1 MQTKTFYRFVNFLI
15 VFMLVLNSG
24 AAVHAASL
32 AAIPQATTFTFKP
45 AADAYVLQ
53 TSPGSNYGKATN
65 LRVDNTPIT
74 RSYLRFVVSGLS
86 GGTVQT
92 AVLRIYANSSNT
104 TGFSVRS
111 VANNT
116 WTETGIT
123 YSNSPAMGN
132 VISSSKPFSG
142 RVWVAVD
149 VSSYIKSEGTYNLI
163 LTTTNSTNT
172 SLGSRE
178 AGGNAPQL
186 VVTLASQAVST
197 PTTQPT
203 KTSTR
208 TPTKT
213 PTKTTV
219 PTLVPSKT
227 TVPTSRPTNTSVP
240 SSTPTK
246 TTVPTSAPTKTSVP
260 TSTPTNSGGTSW
272 QPSFPIRAA
281 FYYPWFPEAWT
292 QKGIYPYSNYTPQLG
307 YYSSTDQNILKQH
320 ITMMQYGNIQAGIA
334 SWWGQGSQ
342 TDSKISGLLSAAAG
356 TNFRWALYYENES
369 QGDPSVSQIQNDL
382 TYILNHYAQN
392 PSYLRANGKFVVF
405 VYADAADACGMADRW
420 KQADTVGAYIVLKV
434 FPGYTKCTS
443 QPDSWHQYAPAVAA
457 DQQGSFSYSI
467 SPGFWLKGTP
477 ERLGRDLT
485 RWTQN
490 VRDMVAS
497 GANWQLITTFSEWG
511 EGTIVEPA
519 TLWESTS
526 GYGQYLDVLHTN
538 GK

>member
-1 MQTKTFYRFVNFLI
+1 MNIKTFYRYVNLI
-15 VFMLVLNSG
+15 IVLLLALNTG
-24 AAVHAASL
+24 AVVHAASL
-32 AAIPQATTFTFKP
+32 AAIPQATTLNYKP
-45 AADAYVLQ
+45 VADAYVLQ
-53 TSPGSNYGKATN
+53 TSPGSNYGKTAN
-65 LRVDNTPIT
+65 LRVDSSPAT
-74 RSYLRFVVSGLS
+74 RSYLRFVVNGLG
-86 GGTVQT
+86 GGTVQST
-92 AVLRIYANSSNT
+92 ILRIYANSSNT
-104 TGFSVRS
+104 IGFSVRS

-123 YSNSPAMGN
+123 YTNSPAAGN

-142 RVWVAVD
+142 GVWVAVD
-149 VSSYIKSEGTYNLI
+149 VSSYIKAEGTYNLV

-172 SLGSRE
+172 SLASRE
-178 AGGNAPQL
+178 TGSKAPQL
-186 VVTLASQAVST
+186 VVTMVSQVVST
-197 PTTQPT
+197 PTTPPT
-203 KTSTR
+203 KTTI
-208 TPTKT
+208 PTIV

-219 PTLVPSKT
+219 PTL
-227 TVPTSRPTNTSVP
+227 
-240 SSTPTK
+240 
-246 TTVPTSAPTKTSVP
+246 APTQTPFP
-260 TSTPTNSGGTSW
+260 TSTPTSTGGTGW
-272 QPSFPIRAA
+272 QPSFSIRAA

-307 YYSSTDQNILKQH
+307 YYSSTDQNILKEH
-320 ITMMQYGNIQAGIA
+320 IAMMQYGNIQAGIA

-342 TDSKISGLLSAAAG
+342 TDSKIAGLLTAAAG

-382 TYILNHYAQN
+382 TYILNHYGQN
-392 PSYLRANGKFVVF
+392 PSFLQVNGKFVVF
-405 VYADAADACGMADRW
+405 VYADTNDACGMADRW
-420 KQADTVGAYIVLKV
+420 RQANTVGAYIVLKV

-457 DQQGSFSYSI
+457 DQQGSYSFSI

-477 ERLGRDLT
+477 ERLARDLN

-490 VRDMVAS
+490 VKDMVAS

-519 TLWESTS
+519 TIWESAS
-526 GYGQYLDVLHTN
+526 GYGQYLDILHTN

>member
-45 AADAYVLQ
+45 VADAYVLQ
-53 TSPGSNYGKATN
+53 TSPGSNYGKTTN
-65 LRVDNTPIT
+65 LRVDGTPIT
-74 RSYLRFVVSGLS
+74 RSYLRFVVSGLTGVS
-86 GGTVQT
+86 VQT

-104 TGFSVRS
+104 TGFSVHS

-123 YSNSPAMGN
+123 YANSPAMGN
-132 VISSSKPFSG
+132 VISSSKPFNG
-142 RVWVAVD
+142 GAWVAVD
-149 VSSYIKSEGTYNLI
+149 VTSFIKANGTFNLAINSSNP
-163 LTTTNSTNT
+163 TNT
-172 SLGSRE
+172 SLAARE
-178 AGGNAPQL
+178 ASNAPQL
-186 VVTLASQAVST
+186 VITLASQASST
-197 PTTQPT
+197 PTTQ
-203 KTSTR
+203 STR

-213 PTKTTV
+213 TI

-227 TVPTSRPTNTSVP
+227 TVPTSRPTNTTVP
-240 SSTPTK
+240 TSTPTK
-246 TTVPTSAPTKTSVP
+246 TTVPTSAPTKTIVP

-320 ITMMQYGNIQAGIA
+320 IAMMQYGNIQAGIA

-342 TDSKISGLLSAAAG
+342 TDSKISGLLTAAAG

-382 TYILNHYAQN
+382 TYILNYYAQN

-405 VYADAADACGMADRW
+405 VYADTADACGMADRW

-443 QPDSWHQYAPAVAA
+443 QPDSWHQYAPAIAA

-490 VRDMVAS
+490 VRDMFAS

-519 TLWESTS
+519 TIWESNS